1 MAGPADEI
9 IVRLTADA
17 SQLESGLSGAT
28 SSVQAAQEAMASSGE
43 SAADAMAVASQTAA
57 EATVKS
63 LERIRLATSAQIM
76 QWRAAASEITA
87 TSQAQAEAVAASQQ
101 EIEASVVETVAPID
115 AATEEIAAAPLTV
128 AEAYQEMLASVQAS
142 LGEYA
147 SNFDVLYAMQAE
159 LDAAMTAGT
168 LSADAYAE
176 SLDMLDAQTEALN
189 ASVQQDIAW
198 INSQAAAMQEAA
210 VAATEDGAA
219 LDADTGATE
228 ANIAAKGHYIG
239 IFGLLGRAMG
249 FLMTPLG
256 AVTAGIAALGF
267 DAAQQSGRVSGLH
280 DALLVTGNAA
290 GVTTGQLD
298 EWASSVGNTIG
309 TVGDAQT
316 AYQALAQ
323 SGQFVGSSLKQA
335 GDAAEI
341 FSELT
346 DISSTQAGTAVERMA
361 TDPLSAMKYLT
372 DAQQEEVRSL
382 MDVGDKAEAGRVAVA
397 DFAQAMQKA
406 AEEAKGD
413 IGIFTRLGD
422 AIANAWDNTGRSI
435 DVALGGGTIE
445 ERLAILRREREQPQ
459 SVNPAINA
467 EMNAALDAQIAKLE
481 ALKKA
486 QEETA
491 KENALSHDW
500 VHTASGFGKAGL
512 AADEETVKRTEAVQN
527 MGYAQRVAYE
537 KAYWEHILT
546 IATKGSAEYIA
557 AYEKLEGNLGG
568 HHPKAPY
575 IAAGDSGWNVG
586 ALSPDDRAMM
596 AVEERQIAARQKAQQ
611 IADEVQ
617 KTQIGSQAS
626 HSTALLDMQRSH
638 VQALAGMG
646 SISASSEIAQE
657 QSLADQIYAIKL
669 NEYQRELALAKDKPT
684 QQASINAEIIRAQDT
699 LAQTTQTLADKSAA
713 DQIKTAESVVAPIT
727 QAFGGIVTGYIQG
740 TLTMQQAEQRMG
752 SAILAEAV
760 NRGVQ
765 MITHHIAVEE
775 AKTLAT
781 AAGTAQRL
789 ALNVVAEGE
798 ALAVHA
804 AAAIKWILTEAA
816 KAAAGAFSAMA
827 GIPYVGPI
835 LAVAAGA
842 AMLAEV
848 GGLVGHVASAEGG
861 WERVPFDGAPAVLHK
876 DEMVL
881 PAELADGVRNMS
893 GSGGQ
898 TQIHIHTFDPV
909 SFEQYLKRNPKALLN
924 ALGHAGRTGHAFA

>member
-147 SNFDVLYAMQAE
+147 SSFDVLYAVQDE
-159 LDAAMTAGT
+159 LDAALASGT
-168 LSADAYAE
+168 LTSDAYAQ
-176 SLDMLDAQTEALN
+176 SLALLDAQTDALN
-189 ASVQQDIAW
+189 ASIAADVEA
-198 INSQAAAMQEAA
+198 INAQTVAMQESA
-210 VAATEDGAA
+210 VATTEDTVAADANTEATVANTEAKKQNVRFHGIYGTLGQGLTALTSPLGLAAGGIALLGAGAA
-219 LDADTGATE
+219 AGVYEEGKLNDAILATGDAAGVTVGQVESMASALTGGANTTRQATE
-228 ANIAAKGHYIG
+228 ALTALIQSGRITSSTLQEAAGAVVNLANMTGESIPQAAKQIESLAQNPLQAVVKLNDQYH
-239 IFGLLGRAMG
+239 
-249 FLMTPLG
+249 FLTVSQFRQIEAFAQAGEAAKAYGVALG
-256 AVTAGIAALGF
+256 ALSAAENH
-267 DAAQQSGRVSGLH
+267 AAQQSQQDLNYFGRSVQ
-280 DALLVTGNAA
+280 ALLNEPSMLWSSIESLGQKSSKADQLASVRGYLEHQAKLGTVSFSEAA
-290 GVTTGQLD
+290 GH
-298 EWASSVGNTIG
+298 VGFSATAAGAHNA
-309 TVGDAQT
+309 TVA
-316 AYQALAQ
+316 AALAEYNK
-323 SGQFVGSSLKQA
+323 LTA
-335 GDAAEI
+335 
-341 FSELT
+341 ELT
-346 DISSTQAGTAVERMA
+346 SQSAA
-361 TDPLSAMKYLT
+361 LSAHAAAVQKTTAAIDEM
-372 DAQQEEVRSL
+372 A
-382 MDVGDKAEAGRVAVA
+382 KAE
-397 DFAQAMQKA
+397 KHA
-406 AEEAKGD
+406 A
-413 IGIFTRLGD
+413 
-422 AIANAWDNTGRSI
+422 
-435 DVALGGGTIE
+435 
-445 ERLAILRREREQPQ
+445 
-459 SVNPAINA
+459 
-467 EMNAALDAQIAKLE
+467 
-481 ALKKA
+481 
-486 QEETA
+486 
-491 KENALSHDW
+491 SH
-500 VHTASGFGKAGL
+500 HA
-512 AADEETVKRTEAVQN
+512 
-527 MGYAQRVAYE
+527 
-537 KAYWEHILT
+537 
-546 IATKGSAEYIA
+546 
-557 AYEKLEGNLGG
+557 
-568 HHPKAPY
+568 KAPY

-611 IADEVQ
+611 VADEVQ